1 MSGPGERTAL
11 SPTELTGAFWEALY
25 RRDWEDVASFFGPES
40 IYFDV
45 PTGPSTAARGP
56 ADVVRRLRLGLD
68 GLSGYDHH
76 GEPLV
81 VADGEVVFT
90 EHTEVWHW
98 HTGES
103 VALPFVSV
111 QRVRDGVILVWKDYW
126 DYQTLLG
133 ASPAWWQER
142 IFSDDLTWVH
152 DATGHPLL

>member
-1 MSGPGERTAL
+1 M
-11 SPTELTGAFWEALY
+11 SPTQVTAAFWEALY
-25 RRDWEDVASFFGPES
+25 QRDWDDVATFFGPES

-56 ADVVRRLRLGLD
+56 VDVVRRLRLGLD
-68 GLSGYDHH
+68 GLSGYEHS
-76 GEPLV
+76 GEPLL
-81 VADGEVVFT
+81 VADGEVVIT

-142 IFSDDLTWVH
+142 LFSDDLSWVH
-152 DATGHPLL
+152 DATGHPLV